1 MQLKSD
7 EEFSMFISKLEERI
21 LSDLNFDYDK
31 NVEKF
36 LNNMSKLSTQY
47 RILLGRYTKEF
58 LVLEEYL
65 DEIYK
70 TLFKYYLEESDIK
83 LTRDELKIW
92 IKQDKSYKEVKS
104 NMRNIKHICELC
116 EGAIK
121 DLDSLGWNIQRLT
134 TYRTAV
140 AI

>member
-1 MQLKSD
+1 MKLKSD
-7 EEFSMFISKLEERI
+7 EEFSTFISKLEERI
-21 LSDLNFDYDK
+21 LSDLNFNYDE

-47 RILLGRYTKEF
+47 RILLGRHSKEY

-65 DEIYK
+65 DELYK
-70 TLFKYYLEESDIK
+70 NLFKYYLEESDIK